1 MLKINLRKER
11 NIILMALVIGFI
23 ITCTYVTYA
32 TTFEMKSLQE
42 DLASRII
49 RFHCIANSDS
59 KEDQALKLKVR
70 DEILKSMRDKL
81 SNAKDINETRKII
94 FANIDKIQ
102 KIAESVIKR
111 EGKDYK
117 VEVRLEKNVNFP
129 IKSYGDITVPA
140 GKYEALRV
148 IIGEGA
154 GKNWWCVMFPPL
166 CFVDESYAVV
176 DTKTNQKLKK
186 VLTDDEYKMIT
197 ANRKVNVKFRILEK

>member
-59 KEDQALKLKVR
+59 KEDQTLKLKVR
-70 DEILKSMRDKL
+70 DEILSSMRDEL

-94 FANIDKIQ
+94 LANIDKIQ

-117 VEVRLEKNVNFP
+117 VEVKLEKNVSFP
-129 IKSYGDITVPA
+129 IKNYGDITVPA

-197 ANRKVNVKFRILEK
+197 QNRKVNIKFRLLEK